1 MKELKLKDEEI
12 NNLKSKNPFDLKNG
26 ERLMTIIF
34 TSADS
39 KIHYSFICKNTDKFN
54 KIENMLYEIYPDY
67 EEEDNFFTVNGKRI
81 IKSKTIEQNN
91 INFSDVILLNPY
103 NLK

>member
-1 MKELKLKDEEI
+1 
-12 NNLKSKNPFDLKNG
+12 
-26 ERLMTIIF
+26 
-34 TSADS
+34 
-39 KIHYSFICKNTDKFN
+39 
-54 KIENMLYEIYPDY
+54 MLYEIYPDY